1 MHVFTY
7 VLVLEEGNVFTFPV
21 RYHIIFGLVLQE
33 NDYAFDRTYMYVNVL
48 KQTKQG
54 SLQQYTLTVLC

>member
-33 NDYAFDRTYMYVNVL
+33 NDYAFDRTYVNVL
-48 KQTKQG
+48 KQTKRF
-54 SLQQYTLTVLC
+54 STSTYTNCIVLD